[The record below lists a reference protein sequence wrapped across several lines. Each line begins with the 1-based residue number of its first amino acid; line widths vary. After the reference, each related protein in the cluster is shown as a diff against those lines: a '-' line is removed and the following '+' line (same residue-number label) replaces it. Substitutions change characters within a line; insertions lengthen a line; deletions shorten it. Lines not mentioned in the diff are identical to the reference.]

1 MKTAGILDVSV
12 RVSARRSR
20 DPVSTNGRYVV
31 FRSEPIAVES
41 ARLDGSA
48 SRMQISIARLPSMS
62 IEPISEACDGTD
74 AHGATPAVSAGGRH
88 VAFMTQDDLGREG
101 LRSRRPNIYL
111 RDTMAGTTVR
121 VSGGAHG
128 EDANGASSWPSISAD
143 GRFVAFTSDASNLV
157 KGDDNKEPDVFL
169 YDALTR
175 ATELVPMLVA
185 ARLPRIA
192 TRPSTQLASV
202 VVVVARTHVGL
213 PPVVISIVVVGSVAA
228 AEFDVEAVVL
238 ARIGVARVEIKH
250 GRHRNVQWP
259 KPLAKRSSWMYPAER
274 AFHDAH

>member
-20 DPVSTNGRYVV
+20 YPVSTNRRYVV
-31 FRSEPIAVES
+31 FRSECIAVEP

-48 SRMQISIARLPSMS
+48 CRMQISIARLPSMS
-62 IEPISEACDGTD
+62 IEPVSEACDGTD
-74 AHGATPAVSAGGRH
+74 AHGATPAVSADGRH
-88 VAFMTQDDLGREG
+88 VAFMSQDDLGREG

-111 RDTMAGTTVR
+111 RDTKAGTTVR
-121 VSGGAHG
+121 VSRGAHG

-175 ATELVPMLVA
+175 ATELVSKGPMA
-185 ARLPRIA
+185 SPARVRAVTQSFPATDRSSCFSRSPRICYASGTARRAIA
-192 TRPSTQLASV
+192 TSIWLGMSSCGSAGRAPWSV
-202 VVVVARTHVGL
+202 Q
-213 PPVVISIVVVGSVAA
+213 AA
-228 AEFDVEAVVL
+228 IEPQDGRKAAVV
-238 ARIGVARVEIKH
+238 R
-250 GRHRNVQWP
+250 QWTP
-259 KPLAKRSSWMYPAER
+259 P
-274 AFHDAH
+274 DVC